1 MADSI
6 KRLTLIDAAR
16 RNSVRARTLPGFLT
30 TASNHSL
37 FGASFLISFFLLSGG
52 NRSFVLF
59 FFHLVVRCG
68 IEGAEF
74 YPAMQDKTRITP
86 VLARVL

>member
-1 MADSI
+1 MVI
-6 KRLTLIDAAR
+6 E
-16 RNSVRARTLPGFLT
+16 V
-30 TASNHSL
+30 
-37 FGASFLISFFLLSGG
+37 
-52 NRSFVLF
+52 FVLF

-86 VLARVL
+86 VLARVLCTSVTCVLRYCDGEIVCISLERRNVEERTR